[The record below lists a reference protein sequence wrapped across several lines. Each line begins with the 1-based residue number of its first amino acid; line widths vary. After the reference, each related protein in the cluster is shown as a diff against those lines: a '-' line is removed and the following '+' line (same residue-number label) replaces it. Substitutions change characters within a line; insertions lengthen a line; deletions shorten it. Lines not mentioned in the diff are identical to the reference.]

1 MSKKKF
7 TDGLESL
14 FSLPSEE
21 MREPENVLVVEK
33 EKIKGKRKKKKIKR
47 RSYGKSFTSDL
58 DALFSGIPA
67 NRTNEET
74 NSEKD
79 VQKLNIKK
87 TQKAKTPRI
96 KVAVSN
102 PVIGLDALLRSTV
115 DPSPYNKTEAPTDK
129 KRVTFTFNKKKL
141 LKLKRIAKIEKL
153 YLKDIIG
160 GAVSEFIQEYES
172 NKGAID

>member
-14 FSLPSEE
+14 FSLPDEGRQKE
-21 MREPENVLVVEK
+21 ENVLIVEK
-33 EKIKGKRKKKKIKR
+33 EKIKGKKKKKFKR

-58 DALFSGIPA
+58 DALFTGITSTPA
-67 NRTNEET
+67 KEEKPL
-74 NSEKD
+74 EK
-79 VQKLNIKK
+79 KAELNIKK
-87 TQKAKTPRI
+87 TQKAKTPRF
-96 KVAVSN
+96 KAATST

-141 LKLKRIAKIEKL
+141 LKLKKIAKIEKL

-160 GAVSEFIQEYES
+160 GAVSEFIEEYES